1 MNESEILFIN
11 NHSEFNQFETFFQ
24 KLKKH
29 FQLFKDKK
37 PNILLVSHIIPDKLP
52 FFDFLKKNTNS
63 INIIPKPKTIND
75 KVYQYIRKKFN
86 IKYLHCLRNEI
97 ASSKTIIDILKSRND
112 LIILDVGGYFS
123 TIAGKEDLTKNI
135 LGIIEDTE
143 NGLQRYIK
151 TYPKIPVIEVA
162 RSPLKYPEDLLV
174 GESIVFSTE
183 DLLRKMGEIFTNKT
197 VGIIGFGKIGK
208 NIARILSGRN
218 IRVIVFDKDPIKR
231 IWASAYGYESVDKLT
246 LLRISD
252 IIFCVTG
259 NKSLTLKDLN
269 YIKNNLKISS
279 VTSSDDEFNL
289 KGLSDLTKLSFNKEW
304 SIYKTKD
311 GKIFY
316 LLNHG
321 NSINFL
327 HNAVVGKFISLV
339 QAEILVAAD
348 YLVKNCQR
356 FNRQILSLPEKI
368 RVEIGKLWIEHFL

>member
-1 MNESEILFIN
+1 MLFIN

-52 FFDFLKKNTNS
+52 FLDFLKKNANL
-63 INIIPKPKTIND
+63 INIIPKPKTIDD

-86 IKYLHCLRNEI
+86 IKYIHCLRNEI
-97 ASSKTIIDILKSRND
+97 ASSKTIIDILKSKKD

-143 NGLQRYIK
+143 NGFQRYIK

-183 DLLRKMGEIFTNKT
+183 DVLRKMGEIFTNKT

-218 IRVIVFDKDPIKR
+218 IRVLVFDKDPIKR

-252 IIFCVTG
+252 IIFCATG
-259 NKSLTLKDLN
+259 NKSLTVKDLN
-269 YIKNNLKISS
+269 YIKNNLKIAS
-279 VTSSDDEFNL
+279 VTSSDDEFDL

-304 SIYKTKD
+304 SIYKTKG
-311 GKIFY
+311 GKMFY

-339 QAEILVAAD
+339 QAEILVATD

-356 FNRQILSLPEKI
+356 FNRQILSLPERI